1 MPQCCVQQL
10 ILFIA
15 HGQLEVEI
23 AVLTE
28 SGGRPSTL
36 PSNYLGSTATLV
48 CYAEDPTGLVS
59 YEWSS
64 TSTDFF
70 AYNSSAMFN
79 RKRLLSAGDAGM
91 HTCTVRDSQG
101 NSGQAT
107 LKMIFEGSTKIILLS
122 FLCQPQ
128 CKFQKSVFNTSGYI
142 IMETLLFSECYTVCM
157 NHFT

>member
-1 MPQCCVQQL
+1 MLCSTIN

-23 AVLTE
+23 AVLTK
-28 SGGRPSTL
+28 SGGRPSTP
-36 PSNYLGSTATLV
+36 PSDYNLGSTATLV
-48 CYAEDPTGLVS
+48 CYAEDPTGSVR
-59 YEWSS
+59 YEWTS

-91 HTCTVRDSQG
+91 HTCTVGDSQG

-122 FLCQPQ
+122 LLCQPQ

>member
-1 MPQCCVQQL
+1 MV
-10 ILFIA
+10 LFLVY
-15 HGQLEVEI
+15 GQLEVEI

-28 SGGRPSTL
+28 SGGRPSTP
-36 PSNYLGSTATLV
+36 PSDYNLGSTATLV
-48 CYAEDPTGLVS
+48 CYAEDPTGSVR
-59 YEWSS
+59 YEWTS

-101 NSGQAT
+101 NTGQAT
-107 LKMIFEGSTKIILLS
+107 LKMIFEGSTKLS
-122 FLCQPQ
+122 YCH
-128 CKFQKSVFNTSGYI
+128 CCVNHNANSNKEFNTSGYI
-142 IMETLLFSECYTVCM
+142 IMETLLFSECYTLCM